1 MDMGLAVAVLAA
13 FVWGSYLFALK
24 RYFPSYSASV
34 IVAVVHPLAIALYLP
49 VAVGSM
55 PAAGP
60 SPLRLLLDGGVGIA
74 VIVVSNSLA
83 FMAFIRAIAVGEIS
97 YVAPISKIVPVFVL
111 PLEILLLGE
120 HLTSLQLAG
129 IALATVAVYVANFQG
144 GAWLAPLRRAA
155 HSRAAGF
162 ALLSAALYAV
172 GDVGRRVTLQE
183 LAVPPSLLV
192 VALLGGMA
200 VVLAPQAIRTWP
212 GGVREDL
219 PKFLVAGAVVAAG
232 EHTTMIAFS
241 ILPASIASPIINTQ
255 AIVAVVLGGLV
266 LREESF
272 ALRLLAA
279 ALAVC
284 GVTLIAI

>member
-13 FVWGSYLFALK
+13 FVWGCYLFALK
-24 RYFPSYSASV
+24 RYFPAYSASV
-34 IVAVVHPLAIALYLP
+34 IIAVVHPIAIGLYLP
-49 VAVGSM
+49 IAIGSM

-83 FMAFIRAIAVGEIS
+83 FMAFIRAITVGEIS
-97 YVAPISKIVPVFVL
+97 YVAPISKIVPAFVL
-111 PLEILLLGE
+111 PLELLLLGE
-120 HLTSLQLAG
+120 HLTPLQLVG
-129 IALATVAVYVANFQG
+129 VALATVAVYVANFQG

-155 HSRAAGF
+155 HSRAAQF

-183 LAVPPSLLV
+183 LAVPPQLLV
-192 VALLGGMA
+192 VALLGGMTI
-200 VVLAPQAIRTWP
+200 VLAPQAARTWP

-241 ILPASIASPIINTQ
+241 TLPASIASPIINTQ

-266 LREESF
+266 LREEAF
-272 ALRLLAA
+272 GLRLLAA